1 MQAEGVGEA
10 ALAERLDVALPQID
24 RLLDLR
30 NQSRIDALERAFD
43 ALGRSMTIVVAAA

>member
-24 RLLDLR
+24 RLLDPR
-30 NQSRIDALERAFD
+30 NQSRIDAPWSAPSTPSAVR
-43 ALGRSMTIVVAAA
+43 